1 MNRRKLSL
9 LFLLLIIAAA
19 PTYGA
24 TQLIGNIVSSDNQM
38 TAGMYKFS
46 TTDPIQIS
54 LLSNESEPIV
64 ANGGAVCIDDK
75 LYVYYYEDKGFY
87 LMAYNYIYDTKTWV
101 NTGSTSP
108 TMGDWEDVAI
118 STALDPTTGTV
129 YCCTYNS
136 GQTGFELKTWDVAA
150 KTKTRIA
157 DAGTGY
163 PALAASPDG
172 ELFAIDTE
180 GRLLNVDKSTGETT
194 EIGSTGFRPKGA
206 QSATF
211 DQSQGG
217 EEFYWFAYNDS
228 ESALYKVNTQTAEIT
243 KIADIEGHAQVV
255 AAYAAEPE
263 AADKAPSAAENITV
277 DFTGA
282 SLSGAISFSIPSLCY
297 DGTALIGNVD
307 YDIYVDG
314 AVRVSG
320 VGKTPGSIVE
330 ETVTVAQA
338 GTHEFKVIL
347 KNTTGPSP
355 EAAMEKWIGAD
366 TPLAVSAVEA
376 KYSDGTV
383 NVTWQ
388 APEGGVHGG
397 YVNAEE
403 ITYKVVRQP
412 GDEVVKENTTETSF
426 SETLTSETIKLYSYD
441 VTASFMGNESEMT
454 SSNTVKVGEYVALP
468 FNDTFDTSASF
479 AYYTVIDN
487 NKDGKTWLYDG
498 GQQCAYDN
506 SLSVAQCDDYL
517 ILPPVKMSK
526 SDVYKLTFKAKN
538 LVYAESFEVLMGS
551 SPEPSAMTST
561 IIEETQLQ
569 AEQVFEKD
577 ITVSEDGVKYIAIH
591 HTTQGGGMYL
601 YIDDISI
608 ENNTQSA
615 PGQVQNFTV
624 TAGAEGALS
633 ADIAFNAPVSRV
645 DGTELDAITK
655 IELYRDTELIHTFES
670 PATGAELTYIDND
683 AVSGFNTYRAI
694 AYNDYGAGRTAE
706 CRAYIGKDAP
716 GNPRNVVFSDL
727 GDNRNKIVWEEA
739 ETGKNGGYVEPGST
753 VFDIYRVISSE
764 PVCIAQDV
772 TTAEY
777 IDEEC
782 PVEDGIQTIVY
793 YNVRAR
799 NAIGESGDAQSNMLM
814 VGSPYPAPLDE
825 SFSNAA
831 LSTQP
836 WMVDRFGGETN
847 DAGWSLYRSGSY
859 DMEAQD
865 GDNGFAMFTGNVS
878 GAKSLISSPKIDI
891 SGLEEPGLEFYVSL
905 PYLDTDFTAMISV
918 DNGEFTAISETMKGG
933 TTDFEWTQVIIPLEK
948 YAGAGQIR
956 IGLLGEVT
964 GQTGACFVDN
974 LSVRDIFDN
983 DIEISGFTGPNVTT
997 AGNVCTYAA
1006 TVVNCG
1012 IKTVS
1017 DASIEFLLDGT
1028 VVGQDVLPELAAGE
1042 STVVEFE
1049 YVSAA
1054 SDNGKELVFS
1064 SRLVIEDDNG
1074 TNDTSG
1080 TVVTVVRSNNY
1091 PAPEDLQASV
1101 ENGNIMLS
1109 WTAPDYESGVHAE
1122 ICDDFES
1129 YTTFAI
1135 SGIGDYTLIDADK
1148 SMTYRLG
1155 NTDYENA
1162 TAMMAFQVFDPQKAG
1177 IADESFS
1184 PKSGKQMLISVAAL
1198 SGENDDWLITP
1209 ELAQDC
1215 RYVSFYAKSITDRYG
1230 LEQFE
1235 AWYST
1240 SGTDTDDF
1248 TKFETGT
1255 QEAPAD
1261 WTEFAYRLPEG
1272 TKYFAIR
1279 YVSKD
1284 KYALAIDDLSYT
1296 PADGDVE
1303 SLELLGYNVYRDGVR
1318 INDDILT
1325 DASCA
1330 DSSDGQNH
1338 TYAVTAVYDLG
1349 ESDFSDEIET
1359 GAGGVGSVCQD
1370 IRIYAAAG
1378 VICVDGAAGDVI
1390 EIYSLEGRLLYA
1402 EKADGNK
1409 EIVGM
1414 LPGYYIVKA
1423 GGMVAKLAVQ

>member
-1 MNRRKLSL
+1 M
-9 LFLLLIIAAA
+9 LLLSIIASA
-19 PTYGA
+19 PSWSA
-24 TQLIGNIVSSDNQM
+24 TQLIGNIVSSDNQT

-75 LYVYYYEDKGFY
+75 LYVYYYEDKGIY

-108 TMGDWEDVAI
+108 TMGDWADVAI

-180 GRLLNVDKSTGETT
+180 GRLLNVDKTTGETT

-211 DQSQGG
+211 GQSQGG

-263 AADKAPSAAENITV
+263 AADKAPAAAENITA

-282 SLSGAISFSIPSLCY
+282 SLSGTISFSIPSSCY
-297 DGTALIGNVD
+297 DGTALTGTVD

-314 AVRVSG
+314 TVQASG
-320 VGKTPGSIVE
+320 TGKTPGSTVE

-338 GTHEFKVIL
+338 GTHEFKVVL
-347 KNTTGPSP
+347 KNATGPSP
-355 EAAMEKWIGAD
+355 EAAIETWTGAD
-366 TPLAVSAVEA
+366 TPLAVPAVEA

-388 APEGGVHGG
+388 APEGSVHGG

-412 GDEVVKENTTETSF
+412 GDEVIKENTTETSF

-441 VTASFMGNESEMT
+441 VTASFMGNESETT
-454 SSNTVKVGEYVALP
+454 SSSTVRIGEYIALP
-468 FNDTFDTSASF
+468 FSDTFDTSTSF
-479 AYYTVIDN
+479 AYYTVVNN

-498 GQQCAYDN
+498 GQQCAYSN
-506 SLSVAQCDDYL
+506 SQSVDQCDDYL
-517 ILPPVKMSK
+517 ILPPVKMGK

-561 IIEETQLQ
+561 IIEETQLK
-569 AEQVFEKD
+569 AEQIFEKE
-577 ITVSEDGVKYIAIH
+577 ITVDEDGIKYIAIH
-591 HTTQGGGMYL
+591 HTTQDGGMFL

-615 PGQVQNFTV
+615 PGQVENFTV

-633 ADIAFNAPVSRV
+633 ADIAFNAPASRV
-645 DGTELDAITK
+645 DGTELDAIAK

-670 PATGAELTYIDND
+670 PATGEELTYTDNE
-683 AVSGFNTYRAI
+683 AANGFNTYRAI
-694 AYNDYGAGRTAE
+694 AYNDYGAGRPAE
-706 CRAYIGKDAP
+706 CRTYIGKDAP
-716 GNPRNVVFSDL
+716 GNPQNVTFTDL

-753 VFDIYRVISSE
+753 TFDVYRVIGSE
-764 PVCIAQDV
+764 PVNIAQGL
-772 TTAEY
+772 TAAEY
-777 IDEEC
+777 VDEKC
-782 PVEDGIQTIVY
+782 PVEEGTQTIVY
-793 YNVRAR
+793 YIVRAE
-799 NAIGESGDAQSNMLM
+799 NTVGKSGEAQSNILM
-814 VGSPYPAPLDE
+814 VGNPYAAPLYE
-825 SFSNAA
+825 SFGNAA

-847 DAGWSLYRSGSY
+847 DAGWSLYRNGSY
-859 DMEAQD
+859 NMEAQD
-865 GDNGFAMFTGNVS
+865 GDNGFAMFTGNVPE
-878 GAKSLISSPKIDI
+878 AKSLISSPKIDI
-891 SGLEEPGLEFYVSL
+891 SGLEKPGLEFYVSL

-964 GQTGACFVDN
+964 GETGACFIDN

-983 DIEISGFTGPNVTT
+983 DIEISAFSGPNVAQ
-997 AGNVCTYAA
+997 AGNICTYTA
-1006 TVVNCG
+1006 TVANRG
-1012 IKTVS
+1012 LNPVS
-1017 DASIEFLLDGT
+1017 GASIELLLNGKAI
-1028 VVGQDVLPELAAGE
+1028 GQKGLPELAAGE

-1049 YVSAA
+1049 YTANT
-1054 SDNGKELVFS
+1054 SDNGKELAFS
-1064 SRLVIEDDNG
+1064 ARLTADDDNG
-1074 TNDTSG
+1074 ANNTSG
-1080 TVVTVVRSNNY
+1080 TVVTVIRSNNY
-1091 PAPEDLQASV
+1091 PVVDDLQLST
-1101 ENGNIMLS
+1101 EGGNVTLS
-1109 WTAPDYESGVHAE
+1109 WSVPDYENGVHTE
-1122 ICDDFES
+1122 TCDDFES

-1135 SGIGDYTLIDADK
+1135 SGIGNYTLVDADK

-1155 NTDYENA
+1155 STDYENA

-1177 IADESFS
+1177 ITDESFN

-1209 ELAQDC
+1209 ELAPDC
-1215 RYVSFYAKSITDRYG
+1215 RYVSFFAKSITDRYG

-1240 SGTDTDDF
+1240 SGNDTDDF

-1255 QEAPAD
+1255 QEAPAE

-1284 KYALAIDDLSYT
+1284 KYAIAIDDLSFT
-1296 PADGDVE
+1296 PADGSTTE
-1303 SLELLGYNVYRDGVR
+1303 LELLGYNVYKDGVK
-1318 INDDILT
+1318 INGDIVATASFT
-1325 DASCA
+1325 DSA
-1330 DSSDGQNH
+1330 DGKNH

-1349 ESDFSDEIET
+1349 ESDFSNKVET
-1359 GAGGVGSVCQD
+1359 TDGGIGGITSG
-1370 IRIYAAAG
+1370 IRIYASGTA
-1378 VICVDGAAGDVI
+1378 IHIDGATGETI
-1390 EIYSLEGRLLYA
+1390 GIYS
-1402 EKADGNK
+1402 ADGKLLSSRKAESQNAV
-1409 EIVGM
+1409 ISAQ
-1414 LPGYYIVKA
+1414 PGYYIVKA
-1423 GGMVAKLAVQ
+1423 GTAVEKVIVR